1 MPNPEPSDGSSLEE
15 RFHLVHDHLDLVDR
29 TLDELAS
36 ELHDEIESA
45 LEDAP
50 IEVKYDIDTGSFQA
64 ELPVEHVVGRLNKRL
79 DPPLFVRVE
88 DGTIRVMDIRRLYDI
103 NADSL
108 AVETRQAGS
117 VWEDEQVRQTYVIK
131 DLIREVQH
139 QQPPDQQNGV
149 SKSAIIEFLVYAGL
163 SRESITE
170 GIQKLRDRGELYAP
184 EQGYL
189 RVV

>member
-1 MPNPEPSDGSSLEE
+1 MPNPGSSDESSLEE
-15 RFHLVHDHLDLVDR
+15 RFRLVHDHLDLVDR

-36 ELHDEIESA
+36 ELDDEIESA
-45 LEDAP
+45 LENAP
-50 IEVKYDIDTGSFQA
+50 IEVEYDIDTGSFQA
-64 ELPVEHVVGRLNKRL
+64 ELPVAHVVGRLNKRL
-79 DPPLFVRVE
+79 DPPLFARVE
-88 DGTIRVMDIRRLYDI
+88 DGTIRIMDIRRLYDI
-103 NADSL
+103 DADSL
-108 AVETRQAGS
+108 AVETRQSDS

-131 DLIREVQH
+131 DLIREIQH
-139 QQPPDQQNGV
+139 QQPPGQQPGV

-170 GIQKLRDRGELYAP
+170 GIQKLRDRGELYTP